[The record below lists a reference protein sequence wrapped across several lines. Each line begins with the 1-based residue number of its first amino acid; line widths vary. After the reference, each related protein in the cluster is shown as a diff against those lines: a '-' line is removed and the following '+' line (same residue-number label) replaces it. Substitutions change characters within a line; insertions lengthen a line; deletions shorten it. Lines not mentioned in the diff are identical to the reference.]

1 MIALLAAPDFR
12 RAWLVGALAGSLR
25 WLELLVVA
33 VYVLERTGSPFMV
46 ALMTVLRLA
55 PMLVFGFVIGALGD
69 RYARKQVLLISLAV
83 MAAAS
88 FVLAALALADRITL
102 WQIAIGAFLSG
113 VFFAVDF
120 TVRRI
125 MGAEIAGDD
134 RLGQAMALD
143 SISNNATRVLGPLV
157 GGLLLATLGLEGAYL
172 LGGLLYLASVVL
184 ILRLRYRQAT
194 SDGERRHILIEL
206 VEGWRY
212 ARARALIVGALAV
225 TLVFAFFGFPYI
237 AMVPVIGER
246 VLDLAASPLG
256 VLMSM
261 EGLGALV
268 GSLLVGR
275 FAKPPLYGRIFL
287 ASTFVFLL
295 AVLGLGLS
303 RWFPL
308 SLLLNLIC
316 GIGTG
321 GYSVMQSTLLI
332 GAARPAFRSRVMGLL
347 MVCIGAGSLGGM
359 PHVGLLADWLGVAA
373 ALQLMAVEGLAALVL
388 VTLIWPEMRRRA
400 DLAPAANG
408 ER

>member
-33 VYVLERTGSPFMV
+33 VYVFERTGSPFMV
-46 ALMTVLRLA
+46 ALMTVLRMA

-69 RYARKQVLLISLAV
+69 RYARKQVLLVSLAV

-88 FVLAALALADRITL
+88 LILAALALADRITL
-102 WQIAIGAFLSG
+102 WQIAAGAFLSG

-125 MGAEIAGDD
+125 MGAEIAGDE

-172 LGGLLYLASVVL
+172 LGGLLYLVSIGLV
-184 ILRLRYRQAT
+184 LRLRYQQTA
-194 SDGERRHILIEL
+194 SDGGRRHILTEL
-206 VEGWRY
+206 AEGWRY

-246 VLDLAASPLG
+246 VLGLSASPIG
-256 VLMSM
+256 VLMAM

-275 FAKPPLYGRIFL
+275 FATQPQYARIFL
-287 ASTFVFLL
+287 ACTFVYLL

-316 GIGTG
+316 GIAGG

-332 GAARPAFRSRVMGLL
+332 GAATPAFRSRVMGLM

-359 PHVGLLADWLGVAA
+359 PHVGLLADWLGAAA
-373 ALQLMAVEGLAALVL
+373 ALQLMAAEGLAALVL
-388 VTLIWPEMRRRA
+388 VALIWPAMRRRT
-400 DLAPAANG
+400 APAADG
-408 ER
+408 AR